1 MAIEISYFICLP
13 VQGGCLC
20 TGSGVWGETDYM
32 FALVEM

>member
-1 MAIEISYFICLP
+1 LP
-13 VQGGCLC
+13 FCADYILVELGGCLC